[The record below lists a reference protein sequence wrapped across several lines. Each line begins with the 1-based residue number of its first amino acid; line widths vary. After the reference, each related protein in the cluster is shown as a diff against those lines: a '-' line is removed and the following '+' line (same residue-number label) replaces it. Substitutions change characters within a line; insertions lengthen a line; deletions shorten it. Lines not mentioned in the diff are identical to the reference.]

1 MKDIGRTRD
10 AADWQKWPDAKAR
23 SRVSFTRGFSRRHCT
38 RHLDSIAPS
47 LGADGMEAIGA
58 ISDGRCREKVARW
71 DGQQPL
77 GQLVC
82 VGVTAESGG
91 DGGGEGKGEVPQ
103 PWHDA
108 LLKIGK
114 CIDHDV
120 LWGIRARQFDFS
132 PPLPG
137 VWGLGSWASMA
148 QFPLGIAANRGNAP
162 NKQPL
167 MDRTWRLGQK

>member
-23 SRVSFTRGFSRRHCT
+23 RRVSFTRGFSRRHCT

-47 LGADGMEAIGA
+47 LGVDGMEAIGA

-108 LLKIGK
+108 LLKIGNALIMMF
-114 CIDHDV
+114 CGGSEHV
-120 LWGIRARQFDFS
+120 NSTSHHLC
-132 PPLPG
+132 
-137 VWGLGSWASMA
+137 LGSGAWDLGPRWRS
-148 QFPLGIAANRGNAP
+148 FPWES
-162 NKQPL
+162 Q
-167 MDRTWRLGQK
+167 RTVAMHPTSSR